1 MKKTRVICAAVLM
14 AGMMANAEDIVV
26 SWASNGVLKATGM
39 APGSVCTV
47 EWTHRLDQP
56 FSSEPIEFE
65 GIPVDSNGAM
75 TLEIPMF
82 FRVRVLPEGMV
93 KIPAGINAGYDPDF
107 GNYSVTNTTFYMDKF
122 EVSKTQWDVVRT
134 WAVTNGY
141 SFAGGQGK
149 ALDHP
154 VHTVNW
160 YDCVKWCNARSEMEG
175 RTPCYTVGGLTYKSG
190 TSAPD
195 CTVEVK
201 GHRLPTIREWDYAAR
216 GGLCG
221 RRFPWGDTIQHSRA
235 NYISDE
241 SFSYDTSIT
250 RGYHPSYAT
259 GDFPLTSPVGSFPA
273 NGYGLYDMA
282 GNVGE
287 WCWELSGTFRYV
299 RGGYWYNYA
308 NFARCGKRYEFD
320 PVTASSI
327 LGFRTVC
334 R

>member
-1 MKKTRVICAAVLM
+1 MVGTAVM
-14 AGMMANAEDIVV
+14 AEDIVV
-26 SWASNGVLKATGM
+26 SWESNGVLKATGM
-39 APGSVCTV
+39 PPGSLCTV

-56 FSSEPIEFE
+56 FTSEPIDFE
-65 GIPVDSNGAM
+65 GIAVDGNGTM
-75 TLEIPMF
+75 TMQIPMF

-93 KIPAGINAGYDPDF
+93 KIPGGTNSGFDPDF

-122 EVSKTQWDVVRT
+122 EITKVQWDAVHI

-141 SFAGGQGK
+141 SFAEGQGK

-160 YDCVKWCNARSEMEG
+160 YDCIKWCNARSEMEG
-175 RTPCYTVGGLTYKSG
+175 RTPCYTVGGITYKSG

-195 CTVEVK
+195 CNFEAN
-201 GHRLPTIREWDYAAR
+201 GHRLPTVYEWDYAAR

-221 RRFPWGDTIQHSRA
+221 RRFPWGDTISHSQA
-235 NYISDE
+235 NYFGASE
-241 SFSYDTSIT
+241 TYSYDYSS
-250 RGYHPSYAT
+250 GYHSAYTAGGIPY
-259 GDFPLTSPVGSFPA
+259 TSPAGSFPA

-282 GNVGE
+282 TNVGE
-287 WCWELSGTFRYV
+287 WCWELSGSTRYI
-299 RGGYWYNYA
+299 RGGAWNNYA
-308 NFARCGKRYEFD
+308 TSARCGSMFLLAPIETRDF
-320 PVTASSI
+320 